1 MSESPVVSTV
11 VSNLTVTIRA
21 VLLVI
26 LGPVLP
32 LLEMAAFNLR
42 RARVELERAEGP
54 SSMAK
59 AILIALAGFAII
71 AAALFLALRQSAN
84 KIQQQMNADY

>member
-1 MSESPVVSTV
+1 MSESSV
-11 VSNLTVTIRA
+11 VSNVVSSVAVTLRA
-21 VLLVI
+21 VLLFF

-32 LLEMAAFNLR
+32 LLEVAAFNLR

-54 SSMAK
+54 SSMAR